1 MFKINPT
8 SGNKDSL
15 LVNLKKLIGDA
26 EKFTVGYS
34 SEIVDA
40 TVVTNEVN
48 QIQNYFPSIALVVM
62 TGEYH
67 EIVEDVTNSLLHLP
81 MWKIYQNRRGIV
93 SFKVFIIFCKEIIN
107 ILHCYLLSK
116 L

>member
-48 QIQNYFPSIALVVM
+48 QIQNDVTPILWLVITVENQ
-62 TGEYH
+62 G
-67 EIVEDVTNSLLHLP
+67 IVEDVND
-81 MWKIYQNRRGIV
+81 
-93 SFKVFIIFCKEIIN
+93 VFSEPTRMAN
-107 ILHCYLLSK
+107 
-116 L
+116 